1 MMKVRKRMSKW
12 SGGGC
17 REGRRVKVRGKNE
30 EGYFRN
36 IKSKSRG
43 GEKDKRNE
51 CSRDVGMRKSIVF
64 SAW

>member
-43 GEKDKRNE
+43 VKRKIHK
-51 CSRDVGMRKSIVF
+51 GGF
-64 SAW
+64 SLLSFCIDSPID

>member
-43 GEKDKRNE
+43 VKRKIHK
-51 CSRDVGMRKSIVF
+51 GGF
-64 SAW
+64 SLLLH